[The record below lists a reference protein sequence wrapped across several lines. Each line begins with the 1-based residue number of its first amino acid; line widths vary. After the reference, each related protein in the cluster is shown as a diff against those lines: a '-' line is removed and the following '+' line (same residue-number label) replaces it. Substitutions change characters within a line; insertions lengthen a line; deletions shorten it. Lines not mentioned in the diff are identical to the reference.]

1 MTLSHREL
9 VINDILKRLKKV
21 NSESVSEVYQTII
34 SKGKHRNY
42 LTRGKY
48 YSIISKLQSKGII
61 KRNDNVISLTD
72 EVSHLTH
79 RDILTRFITS
89 WPNDIIDGLG

>member
-21 NSESVSEVYQTII
+21 NSESVHDNYQAII

-48 YSIISKLQSKGII
+48 YSILSELQKKGII
-61 KRNDNVISLTD
+61 TRDDTVISLTD
-72 EVSHLTH
+72 AVSHLTH
-79 RDILTRFITS
+79 RDILTRFMMS
-89 WPNDIIDGLG
+89 WPNDITDGLG